1 MRLALR
7 SLSVL
12 LCLPTLACASPE
24 PGASETDTGLPASTG
39 ATTTEAATTSTTAS
53 PTTTEGDPSAG
64 ASTGTSAG
72 TTGDPTTSAAT
83 GDLTTGDA
91 TSDATT
97 GDPGTGDATTGAA
110 EELPPIESVDAL
122 ELWLAGGAYKQWAAE
137 SQVHASSGPHGGN
150 VRTYVNAIA
159 LGSLAAQQ
167 TEHPQDAATVKE
179 LYGDGVDTVIGYAVT
194 RKTAA
199 QSEGGATWYWYERV
213 NATVYGGDL
222 DVPLCTGCH
231 GAGADFIL
239 TPYPLQ

>member
-1 MRLALR
+1 MRPALQSLALLFC
-7 SLSVL
+7 LST
-12 LCLPTLACASPE
+12 PAISACGGPE
-24 PGASETDTGLPASTG
+24 PDTSETGTTGNTSSA
-39 ATTTEAATTSTTAS
+39 ATTTTGTTGTSGSQTASTTAL

-64 ASTGTSAG
+64 AST
-72 TTGDPTTSAAT
+72 DPGAS
-83 GDLTTGDA
+83 TTGDA
-91 TSDATT
+91 TTGELSTGDAT
-97 GDPGTGDATTGAA
+97 TGDATTGAA
-110 EELPPIESVDAL
+110 EELPPIDSVDAL

-167 TEHPQDAATVKE
+167 SEHPQDAATVKE
-179 LYGDGVDTVIGYAVT
+179 LYGDSMDTLIGYAVT
-194 RKTAA
+194 RKTAP

-231 GAGADFIL
+231 AAGADFIL